1 MKSIREYLI
10 KIFNIFLTIKYEY
23 FFKETTTAYFQ
34 HEILL
39 RKYVSN
45 TVSAFMK
52 RDTFERV
59 GGFDESI
66 EMLEDYP
73 MWLKLT
79 LSGVKIYFM
88 EEITT
93 YYRIHDQSV
102 SAGGVANMTK
112 IIPPIYYYNL
122 LVQQRYIMP
131 YVSMLEK
138 ITIGYMIL
146 ITKLFMNSSLNRKT
160 RINNLFWK
168 VLIFPQKSTAK
179 MILCNIYKK
188 ISK

>member
-1 MKSIREYLI
+1 
-10 KIFNIFLTIKYEY
+10 
-23 FFKETTTAYFQ
+23 
-34 HEILL
+34 
-39 RKYVSN
+39 
-45 TVSAFMK
+45 MK

-131 YVSMLEK
+131 YVPMLEK

-160 RINNLFWK
+160 
-168 VLIFPQKSTAK
+168 KSTAK